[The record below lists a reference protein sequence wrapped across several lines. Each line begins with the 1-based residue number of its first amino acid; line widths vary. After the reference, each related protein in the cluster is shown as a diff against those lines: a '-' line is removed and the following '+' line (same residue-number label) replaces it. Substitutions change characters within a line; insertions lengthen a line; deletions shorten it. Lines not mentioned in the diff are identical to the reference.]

1 MSTRNSNDNA
11 LHRTLWRWHFYAGLF
26 VIPFILILSITGAIY
41 LFKPQIE
48 AWEESSWRGL
58 PTENAVAPS
67 QQVGAALA
75 AFPGARLHSY
85 RLPVA
90 DSDAALVHV
99 ELADGKTMRDVFVA
113 PQGRVVGSLDP
124 DWRIAEAVSKI
135 HGSLLAGKV
144 GGWLVE
150 LAASWA
156 IVMILTGLYLWWPKG
171 EGGKWRLAGVVWPR
185 LAGKAFLRDLHA
197 VTGFWVAGLA
207 LVLLVSG
214 LPWAGVWGDAFKAV
228 RVQAGWVE
236 GKQDWTTGAGAHAE
250 HDHAAMQAAQASNAI
265 SVSINN
271 IVAKAKSERL
281 AFPVTIAPPGEHW
294 TVKSDAQNR
303 PLRAAITY
311 DAMTGERLTVER
323 FADRHPIDRAVGY
336 GIAWHE
342 GQLFGWVN
350 QLVGVFTALALI
362 TLTVSGFL
370 MWRRRK
376 PAATLAAPPA
386 PAMPARM
393 RWVAVITLV
402 LALLLPLLALS
413 LILLWL
419 FDRLIAPRWHGL
431 RLFLGLPSRPVAT
444 GSSARPI

>member
-1 MSTRNSNDNA
+1 MAVRSTHDNA
-11 LHRTLWRWHFYAGLF
+11 LYRTLWRWHFYAGLF
-26 VIPFILILSITGAIY
+26 VIPFILILSVTGAIY

-48 AWEESSWRGL
+48 AWEEASWRSL

-67 QQVGAALA
+67 QQVGAALG

-90 DSDAALVHV
+90 DSDAALVHL

-113 PQGRVVGSLDP
+113 PQGQVVGSLNP
-124 DWRIAEAVSKI
+124 DWRIADAVSKI
-135 HGSLLAGKV
+135 HGNLLVGKV

-171 EGGKWRLAGVVWPR
+171 ESGGWRVAGVVWPR
-185 LAGKAFLRDLHA
+185 FKSKAFLRDLHA

-228 RVQAGWVE
+228 RAQAGWVQ
-236 GKQDWTTGAGAHAE
+236 GKQDWTTGGAAHAE
-250 HDHAAMQAAQASNAI
+250 HDHAAMLAAQANGAS
-265 SVSINN
+265 SVSINA
-271 IVAKAKSERL
+271 IVAKAKAERL
-281 AFPVTIAPPGEHW
+281 AFPVIVTPPGEHW

-303 PLRAAITY
+303 PLRATITY

-342 GQLFGWVN
+342 GQLFGWIN
-350 QLVGVFTALALI
+350 QLVGVFTALALV

-370 MWRRRK
+370 LWRKRK
-376 PAATLAAPPA
+376 PEAGLGAPAAP
-386 PAMPARM
+386 ARRAKM
-393 RWVAVITLV
+393 RGVAVIMLV
-402 LALLLPLLALS
+402 LPLL
-413 LILLWL
+413 
-419 FDRLIAPRWHGL
+419 
-431 RLFLGLPSRPVAT
+431 
-444 GSSARPI
+444 

>member
-1 MSTRNSNDNA
+1 MAVRSTHDNA
-11 LHRTLWRWHFYAGLF
+11 LYRTLWRWHFYAGLF
-26 VIPFILILSITGAIY
+26 VIPFILILSVTGAIY

-67 QQVGAALA
+67 QQIGAALA

-85 RLPVA
+85 RLPVG
-90 DSDAALVHV
+90 DSDAALVHL
-99 ELADGKTMRDVFVA
+99 ELANGKTMRDVFVA
-113 PQGRVVGSLDP
+113 PQGKVVGSLDP
-124 DWRIAEAVSKI
+124 DWRIAEAVSEV
-135 HGSLLAGKV
+135 HGSLLVGKV

-156 IVMILTGLYLWWPKG
+156 IVMILTGLYFWWPKG
-171 EGGKWRLAGVVWPR
+171 ESGKWRLAGVIWPR
-185 LAGKAFLRDLHA
+185 TKAKAFLRDLHA

-228 RVQAGWVE
+228 RAQAGWVQ

-250 HDHAAMQAAQASNAI
+250 HDHAAMLAAQASGMT
-265 SVSINN
+265 SVSINA

-281 AFPVTIAPPGEHW
+281 AFPVTVAPPGEHW

-303 PLRAAITY
+303 PLRATITY
-311 DAMTGERLTVER
+311 DPMTGERLTVEC

-376 PAATLAAPPA
+376 PEAALGAPPA
-386 PAMPARM
+386 PALPMRM
-393 RWVAVITLV
+393 RGVAAIMLV

-413 LILLWL
+413 LVLLWL
-419 FDRLIAPRWHGL
+419 IDRFVIPR
-431 RLFLGLPSRPVAT
+431 LPSLAKWLGQDDKRRLA
-444 GSSARPI
+444 